1 MLNRSNVGIFFDK
14 TKGQLDTLF
23 KEFSDKEDSSKY
35 VIRKGS
41 SKIFSNDALAEII
54 ERESLNV
61 NKTQIITVANQKGGV
76 GKTSTVIS
84 QARNLSDLGYK
95 VLVIDTDAQ
104 ANTTRTLIGEKGEAS
119 LYDIIEGTKRASDL
133 ICEVRD
139 RLWLIP
145 ANSDCSRID
154 MLLTDP
160 TFTYNPAS
168 LIVDMVDGLE
178 MDFVLVDT
186 SPSFSSVNIASIASS
201 DRVICPVPL
210 AEWEIDGVEQVSKVV
225 SSINARLKTD
235 IKLDFLITMFAKN
248 ETTAYEQI
256 SKIKEIDGN
265 LLNTLIPNASAFRK
279 AQKSG
284 MLENRG
290 LAYKET
296 LRLTKEI
303 VVNCVG
309 N

>member
-1 MLNRSNVGIFFDK
+1 MLNRSNVGIFFNK

-23 KEFSDKEDSSKY
+23 KEFSERETTSRY
-35 VIRKGS
+35 VLRKGS
-41 SKIFSNDALAEII
+41 SKFFSNEALLEII
-54 ERESLNV
+54 ERENLSINT
-61 NKTQIITVANQKGGV
+61 TQIITIANQKGGV

-84 QARNLSDLGYK
+84 QARNLSDLGYR

-104 ANTTRTLIGEKGEAS
+104 ANTTRALIGEKGVHS
-119 LYDIIEGTKRASDL
+119 LYNIIEGTKTATEL
-133 ICEVRD
+133 ITTVREN
-139 RLWLIP
+139 LSLIP

-160 TFTYNPAS
+160 TYTYNPATLIRS
-168 LIVDMVDGLE
+168 LIKDIKL
-178 MDFVLVDT
+178 DFVLIDT
-186 SPSFSSVNIASIASS
+186 SPSFSSINIASIASS
-201 DRVICPVPL
+201 NRTICPVPL

-225 SSINARLKTD
+225 HSINNRLKTS

-256 SKIKEIDGN
+256 SKIKNIDGN

-290 LAYKET
+290 VAYKET
-296 LRLTKEI
+296 LKLTRELTE
-303 VVNCVG
+303 NCIG